1 MADRVSHDQNFKN
14 LVVDYP
20 REALAF
26 FAPGEAPRAGEPTR
40 IVPVREEQLK
50 DHLGDR
56 FRRLDAPLLV
66 EWEDG
71 RREAVLFAVEEET
84 DPRRFSP
91 HAWCNIASAL
101 FMRGVTPRAPRLK
114 ALP

>member
-26 FAPGEAPRAGEPTR
+26 FAPDEAPQADEPTR

-50 DHLGDR
+50 DRLGDR

-71 RREAVLFAVEEET
+71 RREAVLFAVERPIAVSGT
-84 DPRRFSP
+84 SPSLGTGLASGPRPRRP
-91 HAWCNIASAL
+91 P
-101 FMRGVTPRAPRLK
+101 M
-114 ALP
+114 